1 MGPFKHRKKRSTDVT
16 VTGDLVQGAWR
27 LAEEAGWLV
36 ELEELCG
43 SGWKNKE
50 EGKEERGKAD
60 VKGELAGNFVLA
72 MYSGLLLPAF
82 IACDT
87 CTPVSVVMCTVCNT
101 IDNKALVCVCV
112 HACVCVCVR
121 ACVGAWVR
129 GCVGVHVSACLYI
142 MLHMCICVYSVCN
155 RRSS

>member
-50 EGKEERGKAD
+50 EGKEERGEED
-60 VKGELAGNFVLA
+60 VKGELAGNFVRCSTIDLGHFTVVLA
-72 MYSGLLLPAF
+72 NF
-82 IACDT
+82 IAT
-87 CTPVSVVMCTVCNT
+87 F
-101 IDNKALVCVCV
+101 
-112 HACVCVCVR
+112 R
-121 ACVGAWVR
+121 
-129 GCVGVHVSACLYI
+129 LYSDYTLI
-142 MLHMCICVYSVCN
+142 IFD
-155 RRSS
+155 